1 MTITKKKIE
10 KIFNLWEEDVRENP
24 DNWTDAGKS
33 TIKESA
39 KGRTKVFLGFYKQI
53 AKSEEI

>member
-1 MTITKKKIE
+1 MTITKKEIE
-10 KIFNLWEEDVRENP
+10 KIFNLWEKDIRENP

-33 TIKESA
+33 TIEKSA
-39 KGRTKVFLGFYKQI
+39 KVRTRVFLGFYKQI